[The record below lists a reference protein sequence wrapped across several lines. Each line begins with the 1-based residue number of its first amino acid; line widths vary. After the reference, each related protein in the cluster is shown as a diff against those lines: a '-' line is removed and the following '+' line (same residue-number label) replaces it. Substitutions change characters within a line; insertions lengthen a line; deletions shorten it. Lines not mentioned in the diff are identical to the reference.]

1 MSRSRSLYLE
11 HSDNSEHPTSNEMC
25 CEALGIKCAVV
36 LCWKTISTFC
46 NNHKGGEVF
55 STWRNLASD
64 TIFSGNNEN
73 GAKGAFTIPDIEI
86 KSWTIDRC
94 RCKYLQS
101 RNIYMKMCRPRRSV
115 SGQFS
120 VGVILNVL
128 NGITLFLSRP
138 LFVVFK
144 QTSEMSYS
152 PTVQLLTSKTRRT

>member
-1 MSRSRSLYLE
+1 MLL
-11 HSDNSEHPTSNEMC
+11 C
-25 CEALGIKCAVV
+25 VV
-36 LCWKTISTFC
+36 LETISTFC

-55 STWRNLASD
+55 STWRILGSD
-64 TIFSGNNEN
+64 TIFSGNNEI

-101 RNIYMKMCRPRRSV
+101 KNIFYENGTPSLVSV
-115 SGQFS
+115 RQFG

-152 PTVQLLTSKTRRT
+152 RTVQQQTSKTRRT

>member
-64 TIFSGNNEN
+64 TIFSGNNEI

-94 RCKYLQS
+94 RCKYFQN
-101 RNIYMKMCRPRRSV
+101 RNIFYENVPPAPVSV
-115 SGQFS
+115 RAVQCWCYFECLKWHHIIFVTSS
-120 VGVILNVL
+120 VCCVQTNV
-128 NGITLFLSRP
+128 
-138 LFVVFK
+138 
-144 QTSEMSYS
+144 
-152 PTVQLLTSKTRRT
+152 